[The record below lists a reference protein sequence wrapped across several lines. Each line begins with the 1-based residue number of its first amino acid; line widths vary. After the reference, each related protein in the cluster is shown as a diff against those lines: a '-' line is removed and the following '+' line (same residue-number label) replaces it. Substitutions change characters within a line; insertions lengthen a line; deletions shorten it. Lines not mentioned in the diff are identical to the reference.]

1 METKELSLG
10 TYSVP
15 EGCTAKMV
23 GRTIQVYESKRHSL
37 AQDEVRCKDCQHFTM
52 GHTSLSRYNTSIC
65 DAKPK
70 KLSEELERRRRT
82 NPIYR
87 DYKVFYSAQKY
98 DKPCDKFVQREERG

>member
-1 METKELSLG
+1 METKELSIG

-23 GRTIQVYESKRHSL
+23 GKTIQVYEAKRHSL
-37 AQDEVRCKDCQHFTM
+37 TQEELRCKDCQHFTL
-52 GHTSLSRYNTSIC
+52 GHTHLTSYQTTVC

-70 KLSEELERRRRT
+70 KLSDELEWRRRA
-82 NPIYR
+82 NPMYR

-98 DKPCDKFVQREERG
+98 DKPCEKFTPKK